1 MAIFIASTNLSAD
14 AEKIKGKDDK
24 KSEPLYVTFIW
35 NQHQP
40 MYKDPYTGTYNLPW
54 VRLHG
59 VKSYYPMVAYLD
71 DYENIK
77 GVFNLTPS
85 LLEQILDYR
94 NGMRDSYF
102 LISEKSPEKLTKED
116 KEFILKNFFVY
127 PKMARIGKQPAFK
140 RLRQL
145 KGKSKKGMEELTDN
159 DWRDIQL
166 LHNFAWINPVLRDGD
181 KKLIAITEKPGNYTE
196 KEKKYVLDY
205 HIKIMNKIISAHKNM
220 QKKHKAEIITT
231 PYYHPI
237 LPLLIDNYV
246 ARRCRPGMKLPK
258 THFQHPEDALYH
270 VKKALKQYKELY
282 GRNTTGMWPAEQA
295 VSQEIVPIL
304 SGEKIKWIVTD
315 ESILSKSLNKKLRE
329 DSQEVEKKKQQDEIY
344 VTGNASDNLTYPD
357 LLYRPWQVNTP
368 KGGLV
373 VFFRDQ
379 FLSDKVG
386 FAYSNDGG
394 EKGAKDLI
402 ARLDGIKASLK
413 GKKGPFIVT
422 IALDGENCW
431 ENYPDDSRT
440 FFKTLYGQLDK
451 RQDIVLTTPRDFL
464 EILKKK
470 KEHIPSLK
478 TLATGSWNGGN
489 LDRWI
494 GSPSKNKAWDYLYKV
509 REDLV
514 KNLGKAKNDKKRDA
528 AWESLYTAEGSDYA
542 WWFDSM
548 GYYSAK
554 HFDELYR
561 LHLRNVYLNLGIKS
575 PGYLN
580 KMIIKKKKGGRM
592 KVTD

>member
-1 MAIFIASTNLSAD
+1 MAVFIVSSNLVSNAK
-14 AEKIKGKDDK
+14 ENVEEDDK
-24 KSEPLYVTFIW
+24 KQDRLYVTFIW

-40 MYKDPYTGTYNLPW
+40 MYKDPYTGTYKLPW

-59 VKSYYPMVAYLD
+59 VKSYYPMVAFLG
-71 DYENIK
+71 DYENIR

-85 LLEQILDYR
+85 LLQQVRDYER
-94 NGMRDSYF
+94 GMRDEYF
-102 LISEKSPEKLTKED
+102 LISEKPAEKLTNED
-116 KEFILKNFFVY
+116 KQFVIKNFFVY

-145 KGKSKKGMEELTDN
+145 KRKSKKGIKEFTDN

-166 LHNFAWINPVLRDGD
+166 LHNLAWINPVLRDGD
-181 KKLIAITEKPGNYTE
+181 KKLFAITQKSGNYTE
-196 KEKKYVLDY
+196 NEKKYVLDY
-205 HIKIMNKIISAHKNM
+205 HIKIMNKIIPCHKNM
-220 QKKHKAEIITT
+220 QKKNKAEIITT

-237 LPLLIDNYV
+237 LPLLIDNY
-246 ARRCRPGMKLPK
+246 AAKRCTPEMKLPEK
-258 THFQHPEDALYH
+258 RFQHPEDARYH
-270 VKKALKQYKELY
+270 VKKALQQYKDLY
-282 GRNTTGMWPAEQA
+282 GRSTTGMWPAEQA
-295 VSQEIVPIL
+295 VSLEIIPIL
-304 SGEKIKWIVTD
+304 SKEKIKWIVTD
-315 ESILSKSLNKKLRE
+315 ESILGKSLNMKLRD
-329 DSQEVEKKKQQDEIY
+329 DSKKTEKKKTKDEIY
-344 VTGNASDNLTYPD
+344 VTGNASENLMRPD
-357 LLYRPWQVNTP
+357 ILYRPWQVNTP
-368 KGGLV
+368 EGDLV

-394 EKGAKDLI
+394 ENGAKDLI
-402 ARLDGIKASLK
+402 SRLEGIKTSLK
-413 GKKGPFIVT
+413 EKRGPFIVT

-440 FFKTLYGQLDK
+440 FFRTLYGQLDK
-451 RQDIVLTTPRDFL
+451 RDDIVLTTPRDFL
-464 EILKKK
+464 KMMKKK
-470 KEHIPSLK
+470 REHIPSLK
-478 TLATGSWNGGN
+478 TLATGSWNDGN

-494 GSPSKNKAWDYLYKV
+494 GSPSKNKAWDYLYMV

-514 KNLGKAKNDKKRDA
+514 KNQDKTKSDEKKSA
-528 AWESLYTAEGSDYA
+528 AWESLYIAEGSDYA

-561 LHLRNVYLNLGIKS
+561 LHLRNVYLNLGIKP

-580 KMIIKKKKGGRM
+580 KMIIKKKKGGRL